1 MVPADYLEEK
11 TNEELLALYQKEG
24 KLEVKQ
30 ALVMRYLYIVRTIA
44 LQMRNV
50 YAGTLQ
56 MEDIINEG
64 VIAIMKSIDRYD
76 PERDNKFET
85 FISKRIKGMIIDL
98 ARKQDWVPR
107 STRKSTRDIEEA
119 MTTLYN
125 KLGYYPSVQEVTE
138 YLNITPEKYQETM
151 RKAALFNILS
161 LDMVLAEAQGNEV
174 GVSLPQGEKNE
185 QPESKFLKKELTEV
199 LAEGVGTLKENE
211 QLVISLYYI
220 EELNMRQIA
229 DVLEVSE
236 PRVSQIHTNAI
247 KKLRKHM
254 ERFNEERESKK
265 NVSRILRS
273 DV

>member
-85 FISKRIKGMIIDL
+85 FISRRIRGMIIDL
-98 ARKQDWVPR
+98 VRKNDWMPRDFRKQVKAVEDVQASLNR
-107 STRKSTRDIEEA
+107 SLGRQPSDEETAQAMGMDIRKFK
-119 MTTLYN
+119 
-125 KLGYYPSVQEVTE
+125 KLQRMSVMMNV
-138 YLNITPEKYQETM
+138 
-151 RKAALFNILS
+151 LS
-161 LDMVLAEAQGNEV
+161 LDMITDDEGERQSLQLSNSDADSQPEKAFLKVESRQVLAEAVN
-174 GVSLPQGEKNE
+174 S
-185 QPESKFLKKELTEV
+185 
-199 LAEGVGTLKENE
+199 LKEKE
-211 QLVISLYYI
+211 KMVISLYYV
-220 EELNMRQIA
+220 EELNMGQIA
-229 DVLEVSE
+229 RILNVSE
-236 PRVSQIHTNAI
+236 PRISQIHSSAI
-247 KKLRKHM
+247 RKLKAYM
-254 ERFNEERESKK
+254 ATYM
-265 NVSRILRS
+265 
-273 DV
+273 

>member
-85 FISKRIKGMIIDL
+85 FISRRIRGMIIDL
-98 ARKQDWVPR
+98 VRKNDWMPRDFRKQVKTIEDAQIALGR
-107 STRKSTRDIEEA
+107 SLGRPPADEEVAESMGMDIRKYRKLQRMST
-119 MTTLYN
+119 MMN
-125 KLGYYPSVQEVTE
+125 V
-138 YLNITPEKYQETM
+138 
-151 RKAALFNILS
+151 LS
-161 LDMVLAEAQGNEV
+161 LDMITDDEGEHQSLQLSNSDADSQPEKAFLKVESRQVLAEAVN
-174 GVSLPQGEKNE
+174 S
-185 QPESKFLKKELTEV
+185 
-199 LAEGVGTLKENE
+199 LKEKE
-211 QLVISLYYI
+211 KMVISLYYV
-220 EELNMRQIA
+220 EELNMGQIA
-229 DVLEVSE
+229 RILNVSE
-236 PRVSQIHTNAI
+236 PRISQIHSSAI
-247 KKLRKHM
+247 RKLKAYM
-254 ERFNEERESKK
+254 ATYM
-265 NVSRILRS
+265 
-273 DV
+273 

>member
-85 FISKRIKGMIIDL
+85 FVSRRIRGMIIDL
-98 ARKQDWVPR
+98 VRKNDWMPRDFRKQV
-107 STRKSTRDIEEA
+107 KAVEEA
-119 MTTLYN
+119 QTALN
-125 KLGYYPSVQEVTE
+125 RKLGRQPSDEETSQA
-138 YLNITPEKYQETM
+138 LGMDIRKY
-151 RKAALFNILS
+151 RKLQRMSIMMNVLS
-161 LDMVLAEAQGNEV
+161 LDMITEDDGEHQSIQLSANDVESQPERAFLKGESRQILAEAV
-174 GVSLPQGEKNE
+174 
-185 QPESKFLKKELTEV
+185 ES
-199 LAEGVGTLKENE
+199 LKEKE
-211 QLVISLYYI
+211 KMVISLYYV
-220 EELNMRQIA
+220 EELNMGQIA
-229 DVLEVSE
+229 QVLNVSE
-236 PRVSQIHTNAI
+236 PRVSQIHSSAI
-247 KKLRKHM
+247 KKLKAYM
-254 ERFNEERESKK
+254 CAY
-265 NVSRILRS
+265 
-273 DV
+273 